1 MIKVLIE
8 RQIAEGLEGAYEM
21 AIRQVIQAAVN
32 APGFISGEAF
42 ADLQR
47 PNHRVVIVTMRDL
60 ASWQVWHQSP
70 ERLAT
75 VAVIQPMLED
85 EERITLLEPL

>member
-1 MIKVLIE
+1 MLKVLIE
-8 RQIAEGLEGAYEM
+8 REIADGLEEAYEM

-42 ADLQR
+42 VDLQR
-47 PNHRVVIVTMRDL
+47 PNHRVVMVTMRDL
-60 ASWQVWHQSP
+60 ASWHVWHQSP